1 MIGKAKSITHT
12 AASLEYAMSREQGEV
27 LDKHFLTGEN
37 PKDIE
42 KEMQVF
48 QQLNGRCKNN
58 TLSFVLSPSIED
70 GKRLTNAGF
79 RTLSRDFLAKMG
91 LQEHQSITVKH
102 EDKEHSHLHIYVNR
116 INMQGQAFKDHFIGK
131 EAQRIADLVAQER
144 NLTRAKAR
152 QQEIET
158 AKKPAKE
165 RVQAVLEASLKR
177 SKTPKEFFQNVRNQ
191 GVKLEESKNKQGKV
205 QGYRVELDGESF
217 KASEIGNKFT
227 LGKIAKTIDKAVV
240 QQQNTNKSR
249 GLGL

>member
-27 LDKHFLTGEN
+27 LDKHFLTGET
-37 PKDIE
+37 PREIE
-42 KEMQVF
+42 KEMQMF
-48 QQLNGRCKNN
+48 QQLNARCKNN
-58 TLSFVLSPSIED
+58 TLSVVLSPSIED
-70 GKRLTNAGF
+70 GKRLTNADF
-79 RTLSRDFLAKMG
+79 RSLSRDFLAKMG

-116 INMQGQAFKDHFIGK
+116 IDMQGQAFKDHFIGK

-158 AKKPAKE
+158 AKKPTKD
-165 RVQAVLEASLKR
+165 RVQAVFNDALKH
-177 SKTPKEFFQNVRNQ
+177 SKTPNEFFANVKKN
-191 GVKLEESKNKQGKV
+191 GVVLVESRNKQGKI
-205 QGYRVELDGESF
+205 QGYRVQLDGESF

-227 LGKIAKTIDKAVV
+227 LGKIAKTIDKSVA